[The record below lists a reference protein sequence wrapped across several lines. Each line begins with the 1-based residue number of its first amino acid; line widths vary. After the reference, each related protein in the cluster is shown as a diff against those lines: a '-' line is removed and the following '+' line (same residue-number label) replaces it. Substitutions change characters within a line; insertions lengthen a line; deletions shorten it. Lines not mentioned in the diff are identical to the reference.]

1 LADFNIRQGINAM
14 NSKLDQPSIHSRRVQ
29 WSLWLLAIV
38 PLIIGVWAFFAP
50 YHFYELFPL
59 PGRHWIST
67 LGPYNE
73 HLIRDYGANNL
84 GFGVLLTAA
93 AVLLERQLIR
103 VALGSWLAFAIPH
116 FIFHLTQTHHFSLFD
131 NVTQLS
137 SLGAVVV
144 LPIILIVVTPK
155 QMK

>member
-1 LADFNIRQGINAM
+1 M
-14 NSKLDQPSIHSRRVQ
+14 NSKVDPHLMHSRGVQ
-29 WSLWLLAIV
+29 LGLWLLAIV
-38 PLIIGVWAFFAP
+38 PLVIGVWAFFAP
-50 YHFYELFPL
+50 YHFYEIFPF

-67 LGPYNE
+67 LGSYNE

-103 VALGSWLAFAIPH
+103 VALASWLAFAIPH

-137 SLGAVVV
+137 SLGFVAVF
-144 LPIILIVVTPK
+144 PIILIFVTPK
-155 QMK
+155 QVR